1 MAITYMNSHQLRL
14 PTQYSH
20 EIKKTKD
27 FSMDAESIGH
37 VSPLAEEL
45 KITDGCRKG
54 QSLFYASVGDSPHTL
69 LWEALIELDGLFSEK
84 ILSWVEMGDRSGTS
98 LGRWSEG
105 VGDARGQSILCIHA

>member
-1 MAITYMNSHQLRL
+1 MR
-14 PTQYSH
+14 
-20 EIKKTKD
+20 
-27 FSMDAESIGH
+27 SILH

-84 ILSWVEMGDRSGTS
+84 I
-98 LGRWSEG
+98 
-105 VGDARGQSILCIHA
+105 